1 MISFVLGSSMS
12 FIISCDPVTVTVTC
26 DHHVLTLDSNKKRKE
41 FLESRN
47 KNENENENEMK

>member
-1 MISFVLGSSMS
+1 MTLFVAECSTSFPMS
-12 FIISCDPVTVTVTC
+12 HDPVTVTVTC